1 MNTPGIKA
9 IDKSQYMN
17 FLFLMFSYN
26 VFALNVKK
34 TKTKAIYFY

>member
-9 IDKSQYMN
+9 IDKSQYI
-17 FLFLMFSYN
+17 LMFSYN